1 MKRSGRDSGFT
12 LTEALLAVSI
22 MGIVLAAILPTFLT
36 YSDANTLS
44 EERSGAVAAAQQT
57 MESWRQVDPT
67 TMPSSG
73 TAPVEVVSI
82 GGRDYEVLVRFCSD
96 PGLCDVDTRHIL
108 LEVRYGGRLTYTLE
122 TVYTRL
128 R

>member
-1 MKRSGRDSGFT
+1 MSRSGRAGGFT

-22 MGIVLAAILPTFLT
+22 MGVVLAAILPTFLT

-44 EERSGAVAAAQQT
+44 EERSGAVAAAQQS
-57 MESWRQVDPT
+57 MESWRQIDPKS
-67 TMPSSG
+67 MPSSG
-73 TAPVEVVSI
+73 TAQVEIVPI
-82 GGRDYEVLVRFCSD
+82 GDRDYEVTARFCTD
-96 PGLCDVDTRHIL
+96 PGLCDTDTRHIL
-108 LEVRYGGRLTYTLE
+108 LEVRYGGRIAYTLE